1 MDTDLL
7 SRILREARDAAP
19 NPSAAMAIED
29 LTRDLDPLLTV
40 LETSGDVEEPMD
52 VAAYITDFKAL
63 ADHIQTQPFDVSDT
77 GKDEFDAVTIQELT
91 PGAFAEWLD
100 ELERLAQ

>member
-19 NPSAAMAIED
+19 NPAAAMAIED

-40 LETSGDVEEPMD
+40 RETSSDVDEPMD

-63 ADHIQTQPFDVSDT
+63 AEHALASENGI
-77 GKDEFDAVTIQELT
+77 DESEGGFSLINPETFGVWIEKL
-91 PGAFAEWLD
+91 WS
-100 ELERLAQ
+100 LAQ

>member
-7 SRILREARDAAP
+7 SRLLREARDAAP
-19 NPSAAMAIED
+19 NPAAAMAIED

-40 LETSGDVEEPMD
+40 LETSADVDEPMD

-63 ADHIQTQPFDVSDT
+63 AEHALLDDDET
-77 GKDEFDAVTIQELT
+77 GIDCNAVEVVDADK
-91 PGAFAEWLD
+91 FAVWIEKLWS
-100 ELERLAQ
+100 LAQ

>member
-19 NPSAAMAIED
+19 NPAAAMAIED
-29 LTRDLDPLLTV
+29 LARDLDPLSTV
-40 LETSGDVEEPMD
+40 LETSSDVDEPMD

-63 ADHIQTQPFDVSDT
+63 AEHALLDD
-77 GKDEFDAVTIQELT
+77 DESGIDGNAVEVVDADK
-91 PGAFAEWLD
+91 FAVWIEKLWS
-100 ELERLAQ
+100 LAQ

>member
-40 LETSGDVEEPMD
+40 LETSPDVDEPMD

-63 ADHIQTQPFDVSDT
+63 AEH
-77 GKDEFDAVTIQELT
+77 AL
-91 PGAFAEWLD
+91 LD
-100 ELERLAQ
+100 EDESGISGDGAEVTDADKFAVWIEKLWSLAQ